1 MRATFVAMG
10 MTLGLAA
17 EAGDLVFR
25 DGFEVPPQMQPS
37 ELPSFASLGLYDSAS
52 HWNQPIGADPAIAS
66 DSAIL
71 VQSLEAS
78 GSIALQ
84 VGQYS
89 APVFFADP
97 TTPRFDVELA
107 CGIEADL
114 GVVRMLDVP
123 IPPWAV
129 PSDDVDGSANPVPP
143 TACGFDSDQDNHMV
157 VLDLT
162 RRCEFDLFQARLV
175 DGKWIASVANNL
187 SIDGAGV
194 YPGGVSSRGS
204 GFPFL
209 GGVIWPDELATGE
222 ITHALAFSYPCTK
235 AGGPVPPAT
244 FSDGVTEDPSAIPI
258 GARVQLD
265 PALDLDTL
273 ALQPYE
279 RTVAKAL
286 QVYGMVLVDTGGFCG
301 FADPIGLYA
310 VDPDSVSGNPYQG
323 LLPDGDFIAVDLP
336 LDRFRVL
343 EFGEQIADFTERAFV
358 PDGVCSAFDRP

>member
-209 GGVIWPDELATGE
+209 GGVIWPDELAAGSMAQTSFTLVMLG
-222 ITHALAFSYPCTK
+222 IAAAVALFLGVVGIYGVISY
-235 AGGPVPPAT
+235 
-244 FSDGVTEDPSAIPI
+244 
-258 GARVQLD
+258 
-265 PALDLDTL
+265 
-273 ALQPYE
+273 
-279 RTVAKAL
+279 TVAQRTREIGVRMAMGAGKRE
-286 QVYGMVLVDTGGFCG
+286 VRRMVLGQAAILAGVGV
-301 FADPIGLYA
+301 ALGLAASLGLTRLMGSLLYQVSP
-310 VDPDSVSGNPYQG
+310 VDPLTLGTVAA
-323 LLPDGDFIAVDLP
+323 LLGGVALLASWIPAWRASRVDPVVALRSE
-336 LDRFRVL
+336 L
-343 EFGEQIADFTERAFV
+343 
-358 PDGVCSAFDRP
+358 